1 MNAQD
6 ARKLRQRQRR
16 IKRRLKKTRR
26 FKESERPVFSG
37 TSPRYEVSE
46 RVRCTRAGG
55 IGAMHAMAKRIGLV
69 DAIDAK
75 IDLLK
80 RHLPYHESDHVLN
93 IAYNVLAGHTC
104 LEDLELLRHDE
115 SYTDML
121 GAPRIPDPTTAGDF
135 LRRFSERD
143 VAALMDVFN
152 GVRKKMWDR
161 LPLAQRETAVIDVDG
176 TLVGTTGEKKD
187 GMSLSYKGI
196 WGYHPLL
203 VSLANFKEP
212 LFLVNRPGNVASH
225 QDAAVWI
232 DKAIALCRESFDDV
246 LVRGDTD
253 FSQTRHLDRWD
264 ADGVR
269 FVFGYDSMRNVVA
282 IADSLADT
290 AWSPLVRRPK
300 YEVATEPRSKRANA
314 KEQVVVARRY
324 KNIRLVDEQIAE
336 VEYQPTACKK
346 TYRLVILR
354 KNLSLQKGEH
364 WLWDDW
370 RYLFYI
376 TNDRTMSAEEVVR
389 QANDRCDQENLI
401 GQLKSGVGALRV
413 PVYDLVSNGA
423 YMVIA
428 SLAWSLKAWFGMT
441 LPRAVDRD
449 DIGRM
454 HFKRFVHAVMLVP
467 CQVLRQS
474 RRVVLRMLAYTS
486 RARLLFRSM
495 EATARLGFT

>member
-1 MNAQD
+1 MKTED

-16 IKRRLKKTRR
+16 IQRRLKKTRR
-26 FKESERPVFSG
+26 FTASKKPVFAA

-46 RVRCTRAGG
+46 RVRCTQAGG
-55 IGAMHAMAKRIGLV
+55 IAAMHAMAKRIGLV
-69 DAIDAK
+69 DAID
-75 IDLLK
+75 DSLSLLK
-80 RHLPYHESDHVLN
+80 KHLPYHESDHVLN

-104 LEDLELLRHDE
+104 LEDLELLRNDE
-115 SYTDML
+115 SYLDML

-135 LRRFSERD
+135 LRRFKQRD
-143 VAALMDVFN
+143 VESLMDVFN
-152 GVRKKMWDR
+152 GVRTKMWDR
-161 LPLAQRETAVIDVDG
+161 LPKSQRTTAVIDVDG

-187 GMSLSYKGI
+187 GMELSYKRI

-203 VSLANFKEP
+203 VSLANFREP
-212 LFLVNRPGNVASH
+212 LFIVNRSGNVPSH
-225 QDAAVWI
+225 TDAAVWI
-232 DKAIALCRESFDDV
+232 DKAIALCRESFASV

-264 ADGVR
+264 GNGVR
-269 FVFGYDSMRNVVA
+269 FVFGYDARENLVN
-282 IADSLADT
+282 IADALPDT
-290 AWSPLVRRPK
+290 VWSKLTRRK
-300 YEVATEPRSKRANA
+300 KHVIKTTPRAKRKNSKEA
-314 KEQVVVARRY
+314 VVVARNY
-324 KNIRLVDEQIAE
+324 ENIRLESEQVAE

-346 TYRLVILR
+346 KYRLVILR
-354 KNLSLQKGEH
+354 KNLALHKGEQL
-364 WLWDDW
+364 LWHDW
-370 RYLFYI
+370 RYFFYI
-376 TNDRTMSAEEVVR
+376 TNDRDFSTEEVVW

-428 SLAWSLKAWFGMT
+428 ALAWSLKAWFGMT
-441 LPRAVDRD
+441 LPRAADRA
-449 DIGRM
+449 DIARM
-454 HFKRFVHAVMLVP
+454 QFKRFVHAVMLVP

-474 RRVVLRMLAYTS
+474 RRVVLRLVSYTS

>member
-1 MNAQD
+1 VKTED

-16 IKRRLKKTRR
+16 IKRRLRKSRRLKASKK
-26 FKESERPVFSG
+26 PVFAA
-37 TSPRYEVSE
+37 TNPRYEVSE
-46 RVRCTRAGG
+46 RVRCTPAGG
-55 IGAMHAMAKRIGLV
+55 IAAMHAMAKRIGLV
-69 DAIDAK
+69 DAID
-75 IDLLK
+75 DNLSLLK
-80 RHLPYHESDHVLN
+80 IHLPYHESDHVLN

-104 LEDLELLRHDE
+104 LEDLELLRNDE
-115 SYTDML
+115 SYMDML

-135 LRRFSERD
+135 LRRFEQRD
-143 VAALMDVFN
+143 VEALMDAIN
-152 GVRKKMWDR
+152 GVRKTMWNR
-161 LPLAQRETAVIDVDG
+161 LPKSQRETAIIDVDG

-187 GMSLSYKGI
+187 GMALSYNGV

-212 LFLVNRPGNVASH
+212 LFIVNRPGNVASH
-225 QDAAVWI
+225 TDAAVWI
-232 DKAIALCRESFDDV
+232 DKAIALCGKSFADV

-269 FVFGYDSMRNVVA
+269 FVFGYDSMKNVVDL
-282 IADSLADT
+282 ADALPDT
-290 AWSPLVRRPK
+290 AWSSLNRRPK
-300 YEVATEPRSKRANA
+300 YEVATQPRAKRANA
-314 KEQVVVARRY
+314 KEDVVVAKKYR
-324 KNIRLVDEQIAE
+324 NIRLEGEQVAE

-346 TYRLVILR
+346 KYRLVILR
-354 KNLSLQKGEH
+354 KDLALHKGEN
-364 WLWDDW
+364 WLWNDW
-370 RYLFYI
+370 RYFFYI
-376 TNDRTMSAEEVVR
+376 TNDRDFSAAEVVW
-389 QANDRCDQENLI
+389 QANERCDQENLI

-428 SLAWSLKAWFGMT
+428 ALAWSLKAWFGMT
-441 LPRAVDRD
+441 LPRAADRA
-449 DIGRM
+449 DIARM
-454 HFKRFVHAVMLVP
+454 QFRRFVNAVMLVP

-474 RRVVLRMLAYTS
+474 RRVVLRLLAYTS

>member
-1 MNAQD
+1 MKTQD

-16 IKRRLKKTRR
+16 IKRRLKKSRR
-26 FKESERPVFSG
+26 FKATKKPVFSA

-46 RVRCTRAGG
+46 RVRCVRAGG
-55 IGAMHAMAKRIGLV
+55 IGAMHAMAERIGRV
-69 DAIDAK
+69 DAIDESL
-75 IDLLK
+75 DLLK
-80 RHLPYHESDHVLN
+80 VHLPYHESDHVLN

-104 LEDLELLRHDE
+104 LEDLELLRNDE
-115 SYTDML
+115 SYMDML

-135 LRRFSERD
+135 LRRFQSQD
-143 VAALMDVFN
+143 VEALMDAIN

-161 LPLAQRETAVIDVDG
+161 LPKSQRGTAVIDVDG
-176 TLVGTTGEKKD
+176 TLVPTTGEKKD
-187 GMSLSYKGI
+187 GMSLSYKGV

-232 DKAIALCRESFDDV
+232 DKAIALCRGPFKDV
-246 LVRGDTD
+246 LLRGDTD
-253 FSQTRHLDRWD
+253 FSQSRHLDRWH

-269 FVFGYDSMRNVVA
+269 FVFGYDSMHNVVK
-282 IADSLADT
+282 IADALPDA
-290 AWSPLVRRPK
+290 AWSPLKRRPK

-324 KNIRLVDEQIAE
+324 KNIRLQSEQIAE

-354 KNLSLQKGEH
+354 KNLALQKGEH

-370 RYLFYI
+370 RYFFYI
-376 TNDRTMSAEEVVR
+376 TNDRTMSAEEVVW
-389 QANDRCDQENLI
+389 QANERCDQENLI

-441 LPRAVDRD
+441 LPRAADRD
-449 DIGRM
+449 DIARM
-454 HFKRFVHAVMLVP
+454 QFKRFVHAVMLVP
-467 CQVLRQS
+467 CQVMRQS